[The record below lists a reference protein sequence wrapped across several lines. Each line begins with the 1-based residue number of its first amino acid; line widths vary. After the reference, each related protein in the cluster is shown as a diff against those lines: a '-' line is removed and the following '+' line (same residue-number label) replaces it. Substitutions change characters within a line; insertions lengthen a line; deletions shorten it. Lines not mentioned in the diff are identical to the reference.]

1 MEKLVVIGL
10 GGHALLAPGEGLE
23 AQRRRAAE
31 TARRLAPLLERGYR
45 LLLVHGNGPQAGL
58 LLELARRGGVEMR
71 LDEVVAATQGWLGYL
86 LAAAVGDVVEGLG
99 LPRRA
104 VALVTMVMVDPGDP
118 MLSRPV
124 KPVGPL
130 LSAEEAEELRRRGAA
145 VAWDPRGGWRRLV
158 PSPRPRLVVEEW
170 AVRSLFESGALVVVA
185 GGGGGVAVTTKAAGT
200 VGVEAV
206 VDKDFTASLLAR
218 RLEAETLL
226 LLTDVE
232 GVYEGYGRPGARLLR
247 RLNRGEA
254 RRLLPMLP
262 PGSMGA
268 KLAAAL
274 EFVEATGRPAAIGP
288 LEAPLDVLE
297 GRRGT
302 RVEP

>member
-1 MEKLVVIGL
+1 VVVGL

-45 LLLVHGNGPQAGL
+45 LLLVHGNGPQAL
-58 LLELARRGGVEMR
+58 LLELAQRGGVEMG

-86 LAAAVGDVVEGLG
+86 LATAVGDVVEGLG

-104 VALVTMVMVDPGDP
+104 VAVVTTVMVDPGDP

-124 KPVGPL
+124 KQVGPL
-130 LSAEEAEELRRRGAA
+130 LSAGEAEELRRRGVA

-218 RLEAETLL
+218 SLGAEALL

-247 RLNRGEA
+247 RLSLDQA
-254 RRLLPMLP
+254 RRLLPTLP
-262 PGSMGA
+262 QGSMGA
-268 KLAAAL
+268 KLAAAV